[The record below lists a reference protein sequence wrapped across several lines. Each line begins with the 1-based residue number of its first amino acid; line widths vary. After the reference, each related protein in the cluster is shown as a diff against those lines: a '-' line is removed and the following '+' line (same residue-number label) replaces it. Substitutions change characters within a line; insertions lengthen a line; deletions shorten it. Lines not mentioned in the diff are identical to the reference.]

1 MTSHFRNYINRVMQV
16 SRVSV
21 QRYLDRDTHIARLA
35 LMSPKKQI
43 TNIPAL
49 KESCKAMQVQG
60 INDIWTL
67 EYMVSRQFSINEA
80 IAYSESKLN
89 VGTGTNQ
96 GTDQEIV
103 FLMSVIQQ
111 LISNSPDYQVHV
123 LRYLGRVIDRFLNLE
138 LANNSLEIYQYFLD
152 EGFTILQSIDYLNSQ
167 IMLAHR
173 NRVVAARS
181 ETEEQVYHEPSLRQS
196 LVEQITL
203 SLSIQL
209 TQLTDASE
217 ALSQEMGKQKKD
229 QDTDIKTCVYY
240 HGSAFLRC
248 AVNPGGSC
256 QDCNVVSESEKNIVS
271 ETEEKG

>member
-1 MTSHFRNYINRVMQV
+1 
-16 SRVSV
+16 
-21 QRYLDRDTHIARLA
+21 
-35 LMSPKKQI
+35 MSPKQQI

-49 KESCKAMQVQG
+49 KESCKAMQKKRMD
-60 INDIWTL
+60 DIRTL
-67 EYMVSRQFSINEA
+67 EYMVSRQLTINEA

-89 VGTGTNQ
+89 VGMGTDQ

-111 LISNSPDYQVHV
+111 LISSSPAYQVHA
-123 LRYLGRVIDRFLNLE
+123 LRCLGRVIDRFLNFE

-167 IMLAHR
+167 IMLAHS
-173 NRVVAARS
+173 NRVVALRS

-196 LVEQITL
+196 LVEQVTL

-209 TQLTDASE
+209 TDASE
-217 ALSQEMGKQKKD
+217 ALTQAMEKQKKD

-248 AVNPGGSC
+248 AVNPGVSC
-256 QDCNVVSESEKNIVS
+256 QDCNVVSESEK
-271 ETEEKG
+271 KG